1 MVLRASFVL
10 LQVKTLR
17 ELIIHQSRRVGS
29 KAQLATRVLGN
40 QQGRDVPA
48 QQSGTQ
54 QPKKSI
60 LPTFTQPSVL
70 VCPIMVCY
78 GAEESEDLSAQ
89 G

>member
-48 QQSGTQ
+48 QQSGDR
-54 QPKKSI
+54 KS
-60 LPTFTQPSVL
+60 V
-70 VCPIMVCY
+70 V
-78 GAEESEDLSAQ
+78 
-89 G
+89 